1 MENEERHTSY
11 AAAAGSK
18 STPYQNSESVLDS
31 WEEAAQDNDR
41 SQELERSI
49 EEKLGKMKQKQS
61 GMKPTASDMTSN
73 HANDGGAFSAT
84 RQQSGESKS
93 SADLSG
99 GAAASVPIRILK
111 RPQSSGHL
119 PQQGLPQPNAPA
131 SDQFK
136 PSTSTRPAVA
146 SSDGRYAKNGNVG
159 RSSQQQQQRTLEER
173 AAAYAEARMR
183 IFGVAD
189 QQIHDDLPVQPKLS
203 TMPQSNQGSPSSSS
217 NANR

>member
-1 MENEERHTSY
+1 MENEERHASY

-18 STPYQNSESVLDS
+18 VQQSESVLDS
-31 WEEAAQDNDR
+31 WEEAAQDGDR
-41 SQELERSI
+41 SQELERSV

-61 GMKPTASDMTSN
+61 DMKPASSATTSN
-73 HANDGGAFSAT
+73 DSGAGALDANAFP
-84 RQQSGESKS
+84 RPFQGESMGESRS
-93 SADLSG
+93 SADLTSG
-99 GAAASVPIRILK
+99 APAAAPIRILK

-119 PQQGLPQPNAPA
+119 PQQGQHH
-131 SDQFK
+131 DQSN
-136 PSTSTRPAVA
+136 PSTSAH
-146 SSDGRYAKNGNVG
+146 GAKNGNVS
-159 RSSQQQQQRTLEER
+159 RSGQQQQQRTLEER

-203 TMPQSNQGSPSSSS
+203 TIPRSNQNSPSS